1 MNRLVSYLIVI
12 AIASLLFFHSL
23 GKVHLFDWDEINF
36 AESAREMIETGN
48 YMRVQINYEPFWEK
62 PPLFFWMQVASM
74 KAFGENEFAARFP
87 NAVCGV
93 VTLLVLFGIG
103 RRLHNER
110 FAIWW
115 VLIYAGTFLPHL
127 YFKSGIIDPWF
138 NLFIFLGIYYL
149 SKFLS
154 AKEERKKILPSL
166 LLSALFTGAGILT
179 KGPVALL
186 VVLLSYALFILFM
199 RGKGLVALK
208 YYLLWGLGVAVVTML
223 WFGLEILQHG
233 WWFVNE
239 FITYQIRL
247 AQTKDAGHGGFLL
260 YHFVVVLIGCFPASL
275 LIFRYKNQINENTAQ
290 QFFRTMMIASLIVI
304 LVVFTIVKTKI
315 VHYSSFTY
323 LPIGYLAASTVY
335 GIVNRTAQLKN
346 WQRHALLALGLIWS
360 ILFIALPLVGNN
372 IHWLKPL
379 LQKDKFALA
388 NIQATVE
395 WNYWLMIPG
404 ILFLAAVIGAYIQL
418 SKRKY
423 QTAFITLFVAGIVAM
438 QVLLTSF
445 TPRIEQYSQNA
456 AIEFFQSLQGKDVYV
471 KPLGYKSY
479 AQYFYTKLKPG
490 NRKESKEEDW
500 LLTGPVDKPTYFI
513 SKNTY
518 KDELMK
524 EHGDR
529 LEILYE
535 KNGFVFY
542 KRK

>member
-1 MNRLVSYLIVI
+1 MNRFISYLIVI
-12 AIASLLFFHSL
+12 AVASALFFHSL

-48 YMRVQINYEPFWEK
+48 YMQVQINYEPFWEK

-74 KAFGENEFAARFP
+74 KLFGENEFAARFP

-93 VTLLVLFGIG
+93 ITLLVLFGIG

-110 FAIWW
+110 FAAWW

-154 AKEERKKILPSL
+154 EKEERKKILPSL
-166 LLSALFTGAGILT
+166 FFSALFTGAGILT

-186 VVLLSYALFILFM
+186 VVLLSYVLFIVFM

-208 YYLLWGLGVAVVTML
+208 YYLLWGLGVAVVTLL

-239 FITYQIRL
+239 FITYQVRL

-275 LIFRYKNQINENTAQ
+275 LLFRYKNQINDNTSQ

-335 GIVNRTAQLKN
+335 GIVNRTAQLKS

-360 ILFIALPLVGNN
+360 ILFIALPLLGNN
-372 IHWLKPL
+372 IQWLKPL

-388 NIQATVE
+388 NIEATVN

-404 ILFLAAVIGAYIQL
+404 ILFLAAVIFAYIQL
-418 SKRKY
+418 NRRKY
-423 QTAFITLFVAGIVAM
+423 KTAFITLFTAGIVAM
-438 QVLLTSF
+438 QVLLTAF

-490 NRKESKEEDW
+490 NRKESKDENW
-500 LLTGPVDKPTYFI
+500 LLTGPVDKPAYFI

-518 KDELMK
+518 KEELLK
-524 EHGDR
+524 EHSAT

-542 KRK
+542 RRK

>member
-110 FAIWW
+110 FAMWW

-154 AKEERKKILPSL
+154 AKEERKKLLPSL

-346 WQRHALLALGLIWS
+346 WQRHALFALGLIWS

-388 NIQATVE
+388 NIEATVE

-423 QTAFITLFVAGIVAM
+423 QTAFITLFIAGIVAM

-529 LEILYE
+529 LEVLYE